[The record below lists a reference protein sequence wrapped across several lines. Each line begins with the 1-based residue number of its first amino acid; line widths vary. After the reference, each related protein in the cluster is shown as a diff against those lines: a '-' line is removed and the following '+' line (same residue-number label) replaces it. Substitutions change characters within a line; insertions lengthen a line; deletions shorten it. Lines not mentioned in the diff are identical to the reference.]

1 MEITQ
6 EELKAHLMQSNEE
19 FRHLVLLHAELKKR
33 VMELE
38 EKAHPSLEEQ
48 VEEAKLKK
56 QKLQLKDQMADI
68 LSRHRMEQVA

>member
-6 EELKAHLMQSNEE
+6 EELKAHLMQTNEE
-19 FRHLVLLHAELKKR
+19 FRLLAMRHAELKKR

-48 VEEAKLKK
+48 LEEASLKK

-68 LSRHRMEQVA
+68 LSRHRMQQVA

>member
-6 EELKAHLMQSNEE
+6 EELKAHLMQTNEE
-19 FRHLVLLHAELKKR
+19 FRQLVLRHAELKKR
-33 VMELE
+33 VMDLE

-56 QKLQLKDQMADI
+56 QKLQLKDQMADM
-68 LSRHRMEQVA
+68 LSRHKMEQVA